1 MSVRPYV
8 CPVDR
13 QQQQR
18 PAGLLLRSGAGS
30 RYRSVAAAAAAAA
43 AAAVRAALIFWSDCN
58 DSDNILVK
66 FRVIIF
72 YYMY

>member
-1 MSVRPYV
+1 
-8 CPVDR
+8 
-13 QQQQR
+13 
-18 PAGLLLRSGAGS
+18 LLLRSGAGS
-30 RYRSVAAAAAAAA
+30 RYRSVAA

-72 YYMY
+72 DYMY

>member
-13 QQQQR
+13 QQQRR

-30 RYRSVAAAAAAAA
+30 RYRSVAAAAAAA
-43 AAAVRAALIFWSDCN
+43 VRAALIFWSDCN
-58 DSDNILVK
+58 DSDNTLVK

>member
-30 RYRSVAAAAAAAA
+30 RYRSVAAAAAA
-43 AAAVRAALIFWSDCN
+43 VRAALIFWSDCN